1 MLESKLSVTF
11 VLNYQCMKI
20 NFVYL
25 QKDLVSYSA
34 HHTQDGLNKLLNKNY
49 PLME

>member
-1 MLESKLSVTF
+1 
-11 VLNYQCMKI
+11 MKT

-25 QKDLVSYSA
+25 QNDPVSNTA